1 MSNMGYCMWE
11 NTAKDM
17 YDSIDKIQ
25 RFKDMSTPQLIEEAP
40 SLYEIRAL
48 IDVLNA
54 AREIVNIE
62 SDIEDVYEE
71 LYATTGKN

>member
-1 MSNMGYCMWE
+1 MGNMSYCMWE

-25 RFKDMSTPQLIEEAP
+25 RFMDMSTPQLIEKAP

-62 SDIEDVYEE
+62 SDIEDIYEE